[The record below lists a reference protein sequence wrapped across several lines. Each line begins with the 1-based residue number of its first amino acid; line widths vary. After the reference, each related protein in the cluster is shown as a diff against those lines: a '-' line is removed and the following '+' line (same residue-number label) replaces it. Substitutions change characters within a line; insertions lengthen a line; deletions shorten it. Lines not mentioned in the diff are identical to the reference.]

1 MEEEYQV
8 EIPSYFVCPIS
19 MQLMKDPVTI
29 STGITY
35 DRQSIEKWLFKNTT
49 CPVTRH
55 PLSAVDLT
63 PNHTLRRLIQAWC
76 TLNALERIPT
86 PKQPLDKSHILNLLN
101 QANTSPNSL
110 LHCLQRLR
118 SSIDTATLI
127 HLQASGAAAFLLS
140 VVRENEDAAV
150 RDEAL
155 AILHQMELSDS
166 DLKSFFSDSR
176 NGVTIT
182 NALVHVLQNGDSQS
196 RARALTLLQS
206 AFSVA
211 DPVHLIG
218 SKPEVFIQTVQILKD
233 RISQQTTKA
242 AAKLLVELCPWGKN
256 RVKAVEAGAVAA
268 LIELLLETA
277 DRRSCEVALTV
288 LDQLCGCA
296 DGRAEVVRHGAGL
309 AVVSK
314 KILRVSA
321 VASERG
327 VRIIGSI
334 ARYGANSRVVQEM
347 MEVGVVSKLCLVL
360 QVDASQK
367 TKDRIKEILR
377 LHSRVWKHSSCIPPH
392 LLSSSYPS

>member
-1 MEEEYQV
+1 MEEEYQM

-35 DRQSIEKWLFKNTT
+35 DRQSIEKWLFSFNNAT

-55 PLSAVDLT
+55 PLSAVDDRYLT

-76 TLNALERIPT
+76 TLNALQRIPT
-86 PKQPLDKSHILNLLN
+86 PKQPIDILNLIN
-101 QANTSPNSL
+101 QANTSPTSL

-118 SSIDTATLI
+118 SSIGAAAT
-127 HLQASGAAAFLLS
+127 HLQAAAVAFLLS
-140 VVRENEDAAV
+140 VVRQNEDAAV
-150 RDEAL
+150 RDEAF

-166 DLKSFFSDSR
+166 DLKSFFSDNS

-182 NALVHVLQNGDSQS
+182 NALLRVLQNGDSQN
-196 RARALTLLQS
+196 RAKALTLLQS

-218 SKPEVFIQTVQILKD
+218 SKPEVFIQTVQILRD
-233 RISQQTTKA
+233 GVSLQTTRA
-242 AAKLLVELCPWGKN
+242 AAKLLLQLCPWGKN

-268 LIELLLETA
+268 LVELLLETA

-296 DGRAEVVRHGAGL
+296 EGRAEVVGHGAGL

-321 VASERG
+321 AASERG

-334 ARYGANSRVVQEM
+334 SKYGANARVVQEM
-347 MEVGVVSKLCLVL
+347 VEVGVVSKLCLVL
-360 QVDASQK
+360 QVEAGEK
-367 TKDRIKEILR
+367 TKERIKEILR

-392 LLSSSYPS
+392 LLSSYPS